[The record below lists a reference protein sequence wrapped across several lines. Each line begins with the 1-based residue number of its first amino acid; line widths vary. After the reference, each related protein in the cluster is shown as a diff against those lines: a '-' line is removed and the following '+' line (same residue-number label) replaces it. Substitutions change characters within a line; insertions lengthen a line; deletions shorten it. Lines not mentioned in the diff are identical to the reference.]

1 MLVPALSVV
10 KVKSAPVPV
19 TTYQTPSA
27 GVPPLVQ
34 PAGAS
39 VEVAKILLAISEA
52 PPHVKAIASAHKSL
66 GGVTTT
72 PEIGVKE

>member
-1 MLVPALSVV
+1 MVPALSVV
-10 KVKSAPVPV
+10 KVKSPPVPV

-27 GVPPLVQ
+27 GVPPFVQ

-39 VEVAKILLAISEA
+39 VDVAKILLAISEA
-52 PPHVKAIASAHKSL
+52 PPQVKVIASAHRSF

-72 PEIGVKE
+72 PETGLNEY